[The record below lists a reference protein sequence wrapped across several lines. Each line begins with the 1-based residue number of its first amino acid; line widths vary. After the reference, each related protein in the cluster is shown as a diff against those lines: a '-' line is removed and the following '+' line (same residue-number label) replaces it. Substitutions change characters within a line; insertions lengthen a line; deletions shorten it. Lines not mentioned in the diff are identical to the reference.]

1 MKRIA
6 LLYFVFLI
14 ALTAT
19 GQNKSNEIEGL
30 FTAWDKTD
38 SPGGVVIVSHKNE
51 IVFSKAYGMANLPY
65 NVQNTEETIFNIGS
79 VSKQFTAMGIVL
91 LQQEG
96 KLSFDDDIKK
106 YLPELQNFGKAITIR
121 NLLHHT
127 SGLRSSPELFGL
139 AGWRD
144 GDAITNEDVY
154 RYMAKQTSL
163 NFETNSEYMYSN
175 TGYILLAKIIETVAK
190 QDFKTWIKDRIFTPL
205 EMKSTFIEEDYSLV
219 GTKIATSY
227 SQVGSNS
234 FGYVENFD
242 LTYGASNVYSNT
254 KDLLHWS
261 KKFYKAP
268 KEWENAFQ
276 QLATLDVLSSGK
288 QNTYAFGIFVD
299 DFYGNKRIQHSGGIA
314 GFRSIMYCY
323 PDEDLEIVI
332 LSNNAANQ
340 VPKIAD
346 QISQFFLENK
356 VALPKEAPAIVPIVV
371 AGETLKKYEGMYW
384 SDKKNYSRKLSLEND
399 VLYYVRSN
407 NTKSPLLPISEFEFQ
422 IGGINEKLL
431 LRFDAKCT
439 KMELVSAD
447 NTVEVFERYEDKLQ
461 SEEGLS
467 SYVGDFYSSEL
478 ETTYTISLKD
488 GKLYGYHSRFGSFE
502 IKVLKD
508 NVLDWSGMAIS
519 KYKRNS
525 KGKVVGFSIT
535 MNRIRDL
542 WFEKKNNN

>member
-6 LLYFVFLI
+6 LLYFVFFI
-14 ALTAT
+14 ALTT
-19 GQNKSNEIEGL
+19 IGQNKSKEIEGL
-30 FTAWDKTD
+30 LTAWDKVG

-51 IVFSKAYGMANLPY
+51 IIFSKAYGMANLPY
-65 NVQNTEETIFNIGS
+65 NVKNTEETIFNIGS

-106 YLPELQNFGKAITIR
+106 YLPELQNFGKVITIR

-127 SGLRSSPELFGL
+127 SGLRSSPEFFGL

-144 GDAITNEDVY
+144 GDAITNDDVY

-163 NFETNSEYMYSN
+163 NFEVNSEYMYSN
-175 TGYILLAKIIETVAK
+175 TGYILLAKIIENIAN
-190 QDFKTWIKDRIFTPL
+190 QSFKSWIQDRIFTPL
-205 EMKSTFIEEDYSLV
+205 EMKSTFIEEDYSLI
-219 GTKIATSY
+219 GTTIATSY
-227 SQVGSNS
+227 SQVGPNN
-234 FGYVENFD
+234 FGYIENFD
-242 LTYGASNVYSNT
+242 STYGASNVYSSA

-261 KKFYKAP
+261 KNFYKAP
-268 KEWENAFQ
+268 KEWEKAFR
-276 QLATLDVLSSGK
+276 QLQTLDVLSTGK
-288 QNTYAFGIFVD
+288 QNIYAFGVMVD
-299 DFYGNKRIQHSGGIA
+299 DLYGNKRIQHSGGIA

-332 LSNNAANQ
+332 LSNNTESQ

-356 VALPKEAPAIVPIVV
+356 LALPKEAPAIVPKVV
-371 AGETLKKYEGMYW
+371 GKEFLKKYEGVYW
-384 SDKKNYSRKLSLEND
+384 NDKKNYSRKLTLEND
-399 VLYYVRSN
+399 VLWYVRSN
-407 NTKSPLLPISEFEFQ
+407 NTKSPLIPISEIEFQ

-431 LRFDAKCT
+431 LRFDTKNT

-447 NTVEVFERYEDKLQ
+447 DTVEVLERYEDKLQ
-461 SEEGLS
+461 SVEGMS
-467 SYVGDFYSSEL
+467 SYIGEFYSNEL

-502 IKVLKD
+502 IQVLKD
-508 NVLDWSGMAIS
+508 NVLEWSGMAIS
-519 KYKRNS
+519 KYKRNK
-525 KGKVVGFSIT
+525 KGKVVGFSVT
-535 MNRIRDL
+535 MNRIRNL
-542 WFEKKNNN
+542 WFEKKHNN